1 MSLAPPDK
9 GRLAFLTSLFF
20 LVMTI
25 SFSDVFAQ
33 WNNSKIKQPPT
44 AVERKGELLERQA
57 VRPKSKWKKNKW
69 KHPEERD
76 PYPDRPDLAWEQEFR
91 LTKDPA
97 LNIVPRERLIPIMED
112 INARKTMRG
121 PQPYAGVVSTATWVE
136 RGPVNVAGR
145 TRAIMFDPNDATK
158 KKVWAGG
165 VGGGLWWTDDV
176 TLPSPTWI
184 NVSDLWSNM
193 AVTAIAHNPANT
205 QQFYVGTGEGWGN
218 LDAIRGAGIFKTTN
232 GGATWTALASTT
244 SNTNFDY
251 INKIVVTSSG
261 IVFAAT
267 SSRFCNAGGIY
278 KSTDGGTTWTLSFG
292 VQGSTCAGSNCS
304 GADIEIGSD
313 GTLYASTGI
322 FYTGG
327 IYKSTDNGTTWT
339 QINTGTNGFP
349 TSGFQRIEI
358 AVAPS
363 DANRLYAMTQ
373 DENTYGLFN
382 IYTSANKGSTWTT
395 CTKPS
400 WVDQSCSSPSTDMT
414 REQAWY
420 DLILTVD
427 PLVAT
432 TVIAGGIDLMKS
444 TNTGSSWTQ
453 LSSWCTC
460 CSRQYVHADQHAILY
475 RPGSSTVA
483 VVANDGGVYYSSNM
497 TAAIP
502 TFSQRNYG
510 YNVTQFYSCAIH
522 PTAGQNNF
530 LAGAQDNGTQKFT
543 TSFQNSTTEVTGG
556 DGAFCFIDQTN
567 GNYQIA
573 SYVYNNYYRTTNNWS
588 TSSTISSSSTTGDF
602 INPADYD
609 DVNNILYSSY
619 STTQL
624 QRISGLESATPS
636 SPVQFT
642 VTGMT
647 AMASHIRVS
656 PYATAGTTTL
666 FVGTQNAKL
675 YKITNAQGA
684 APISTSIGSTA
695 FPADASISC
704 VEIGAT
710 ESDLLVTFYNYGV
723 TSVWRTTNGG
733 TTWTSKEGNLPDMP
747 IRWAVYNPNDRNEV
761 LLATETGV
769 WSTADITVISPVWV
783 PNNNGLANVRV
794 DMLQYRNSDKEM
806 IAATHGRGLYSTN
819 VFGTPQVADFTGTP
833 LTACTGKDVTF
844 TSTSTGA
851 ITTYSWNFGSGA
863 TPATST
869 SSGPVTVQY
878 STTGS
883 KTVTLTV
890 TGPSGSNTM
899 TKTAYI
905 NVVSGV
911 GTVGTV
917 TGPATVCSGQ
927 TGRTYSVNSVTGAT
941 SYTWSV
947 PSGFTITSGQGT
959 SSIQVTP
966 GSANGN
972 ISVTAGNGTCTSA
985 SPNLAVVVSTG
996 LAQPVI
1002 SPSGTVQYCTGDA
1015 LQLTAAQPTL
1025 SCGPATT
1032 SVCNGSPVNASVGTG
1047 ALSGS
1052 SSAFPSP
1059 FANNYETTRQQ
1070 FLYRGSELQAAGL
1083 RAGTIRS
1090 VSFDVSGLNTAGT
1103 LREYTIRLLCT
1114 PATSITTFTAGAQT
1128 VYGPTT
1134 YTPVTGVNTLQFSNL
1149 FNWDGSSNL
1158 IVEICHNND
1167 LGSTTTEWT
1176 SNVSARYTTTSYGS
1190 CVIRNIDNIGSQ
1202 CTSTTV
1208 TQTSTNR
1215 PNIVFAGCGGSTLP
1229 SYMWTGGATTAT
1241 INIAAAGNYTLTA
1254 TNSSGCTSTASK
1266 TVDPKPASAAA
1277 LQLFIEG
1284 FYQFAG
1290 QMNPLLYTSGLSTDS
1305 THCDSVMVELRQ
1317 PTGTLPLIHSK
1328 KALLKTNGNVQCS
1341 FPCTALNQSYYI
1353 VIRSRNGV
1361 ETWSKQPVIF
1371 SPITSYTFD

>member
-1 MSLAPPDK
+1 MESNYRYPP
-9 GRLAFLTSLFF
+9 FFFVLFF
-20 LVMTI
+20 SITLHVFPLQAQKNKYLTPPLLGQVEREGDLVERP
-25 SFSDVFAQ
+25 
-33 WNNSKIKQPPT
+33 KIKKKGGLRPGKKQRGN
-44 AVERKGELLERQA
+44 ERG
-57 VRPKSKWKKNKW
+57 VR
-69 KHPEERD
+69 
-76 PYPDRPDLAWEQEFR
+76 PDRPDLAWEQEFR
-91 LTKDPA
+91 LTKDPV
-97 LNIVPRERLIPIMED
+97 LNMVPRERLIPIMED
-112 INARKTMRG
+112 INARKSMRG

-165 VGGGLWWTDDV
+165 VGGGLWWTSDV
-176 TLPSPTWI
+176 TLPSPVWI
-184 NVSDLWSNM
+184 NVSDIWSNM
-193 AVTAIAHNPANT
+193 AVTAIAYNPANT

-218 LDAIRGAGIFKTTN
+218 MDAIRGAGIFKTSD
-232 GGATWTALASTT
+232 GGATWNPLASTT
-244 SNTNFDY
+244 NNYNFDY
-251 INKIVVTSSG
+251 INKIVVTSTG

-267 SSRFCNAGGIY
+267 SSRYCNAGGIY

-327 IYKSTDNGTTWT
+327 IYKSTDNGVNWI
-339 QINTGTNGFP
+339 QVNTGTNGFP
-349 TSGFQRIEI
+349 TTGFHRIEI

-373 DENTYGLFN
+373 DQNTYGLFN

-400 WVDQSCSSPSTDMT
+400 WIDQACSSPSTDMT

-427 PLVAT
+427 PLVPT

-444 TNTGSSWTQ
+444 TNTGTSWTQ
-453 LSSWCTC
+453 LSSWCNC

-475 RPGSSTVA
+475 RPGSSSVA
-483 VVANDGGVYYSSNM
+483 VVGNDGGVYYSSNM
-497 TAAIP
+497 TAATP

-522 PTAGQNNF
+522 PTSGQHYF
-530 LAGAQDNGTQKFT
+530 LAGAQDNGTQQFT
-543 TSFQNSTTEVTGG
+543 TTFQNSTTEVTGG

-588 TSSTISSSSTTGDF
+588 TSTTLSSSSTTGDF

-609 DVNNILYSSY
+609 DVNNILYSAY
-619 STTQL
+619 SASQL
-624 QRISGLESATPS
+624 QRISGIESASPS
-636 SPVQFT
+636 LPVQFT
-642 VTGMT
+642 VSGMT

-684 APISTSIGSTA
+684 APLTTSIGSA
-695 FPADASISC
+695 SFPADASISC

-710 ESDLLVTFYNYGV
+710 ENDLLVTFYNYGV

-733 TTWTSKEGNLPDMP
+733 STWTSKEGNLPDMP
-747 IRWAVYNPNDRNEV
+747 IRWAVYNPNNRNEV

-769 WSTADITVISPVWV
+769 WSTADITVTSPVWV

-806 IAATHGRGLYSTN
+806 IAATHGRGLFSTN
-819 VFGTPQVADFTGTP
+819 VFGTPPVADFTGTP

-869 SSGPVTVQY
+869 SAGPVTVQY

-905 NVVSGV
+905 TAVSGV
-911 GTVGTV
+911 GTVGAI

-927 TGRTYSVNSVTGAT
+927 TGRTYSIGSVSGAT
-941 SYTWSV
+941 TYAWTV

-972 ISVTAGNGTCTSA
+972 ISVTAGNGTCTSV
-985 SPNLAVVVSTG
+985 SPNLAVVISTG
-996 LAQPVI
+996 VAQPVI
-1002 SPSGTVQYCTGDA
+1002 SPSGAVQYCTGDV
-1015 LQLTAAQPTL
+1015 LQLTAAQPAI

-1032 SVCNGSPVNASVGTG
+1032 SVCNGSAANASVGTG
-1047 ALSGS
+1047 TLNNASN
-1052 SSAFPSP
+1052 AFPSP
-1059 FANNYETTRQQ
+1059 FANYYETSRQQ
-1070 FLYRGSELQAAGL
+1070 YLYRSTELQASGL
-1083 RAGTIRS
+1083 KAGTLRS
-1090 VSFDVSGLNTAGT
+1090 VSFDITALNTAGT
-1103 LREYTIRLLCT
+1103 LREYTVRLLCT
-1114 PATSITTFTAGAQT
+1114 SATSITTFASGTQT
-1128 VYGPTT
+1128 VFGPVT
-1134 YTPVTGVNTLQFSNL
+1134 YTPVTGVNTLPFSTP
-1149 FNWDGSSNL
+1149 FNWDGSSNI

-1167 LGSTTTEWT
+1167 LGSTTSEWT
-1176 SNVSARYTTTSYGS
+1176 SNVSSRFTTTSFGS

-1202 CTSTTV
+1202 CTNTTV

-1215 PNIVFAGCGGSTLP
+1215 PNIVFAGCGGNTLP
-1229 SYMWTGGATTAT
+1229 SYSWTGGATTAS
-1241 INIAAAGNYTLTA
+1241 INITASGNYTIIA
-1254 TNSSGCTSTASK
+1254 TNGSGCTSSASK
-1266 TVDPKPASAAA
+1266 TVDPKPASATN

-1284 FYQFAG
+1284 FYLIAG
-1290 QMNPLLYTSGLSTDS
+1290 QMNPILHNSGLSTDS

-1317 PTGTLPLIHSK
+1317 PTGSYALLHTK
-1328 KALLKTNGNVQCS
+1328 KALLKTNGNLQCT

-1353 VIRSRNGV
+1353 VIRARNGV
-1361 ETWSKQPVIF
+1361 ETWSKTPVTF
-1371 SPITSYTFD
+1371 TPTTFFTFDP